1 MKHSIFVILGF
12 VLTISILI
20 SVTSYSM
27 DNISR
32 QNTVVFDASWIIAN
46 PLNFNC
52 LVPGVRRSQGMHQA
66 VWEPLFILNYETG
79 EIESWLGKSFVPN
92 PNLDIWTLTIRRGVL
107 WADGETF
114 NADDVVMTINLLLN
128 DESQSLNDAAN
139 MQQWVD
145 SVQRIDDLTV
155 QFNLRGPNPRFQLD
169 YFSVRVG
176 GSIVILPEHV
186 WKDKDPFTFDF
197 YDPENGWPLGTG
209 PYQLVKASE
218 NEFVYDR
225 CETWWGTEV
234 GFEDMPVPKRLIWAV
249 TGSEENRSMLAID
262 SQLDSLS
269 DITLGAFEAILAM
282 NPNIISWQSQMPYIW
297 LDPCPRQLSVNH
309 QVEPWSQPD
318 MRRALSMLIDRQQ
331 VVEIAYEGTSVSSK
345 TIFVQ
350 YKTMEPYIDAIQHL
364 WIDPESNVSAGQALI
379 ESQGWKLN
387 IDGFYEKDGR
397 ELSLDIQTWE
407 PAIEKRR
414 IAEVVVEQFRA
425 AGINA
430 TTRAIA
436 GSTWDENKAFGN
448 FEAVLDWDACGS
460 VNEPWFSMNRYTK
473 QFYRP
478 IGSRTPGNNNF
489 VRWTGSQADKYSKI
503 VDKIGILPLNDLAIE
518 PLVIEAMEIFMN
530 QQVVIPITQA
540 RKLVPF
546 NTTYWVGWPTEEN
559 NFNHPATWWM
569 SAHQIIH
576 RLRKSHH

>member
-66 VWEPLFILNYETG
+66 VWDPLFILNYETG

-209 PYQLVKASE
+209 PDQ
-218 NEFVYDR
+218 
-225 CETWWGTEV
+225 
-234 GFEDMPVPKRLIWAV
+234 
-249 TGSEENRSMLAID
+249 
-262 SQLDSLS
+262 
-269 DITLGAFEAILAM
+269 
-282 NPNIISWQSQMPYIW
+282 
-297 LDPCPRQLSVNH
+297 
-309 QVEPWSQPD
+309 
-318 MRRALSMLIDRQQ
+318 
-331 VVEIAYEGTSVSSK
+331 
-345 TIFVQ
+345 
-350 YKTMEPYIDAIQHL
+350 
-364 WIDPESNVSAGQALI
+364 
-379 ESQGWKLN
+379 
-387 IDGFYEKDGR
+387 
-397 ELSLDIQTWE
+397 
-407 PAIEKRR
+407 
-414 IAEVVVEQFRA
+414 
-425 AGINA
+425 
-430 TTRAIA
+430 
-436 GSTWDENKAFGN
+436 
-448 FEAVLDWDACGS
+448 
-460 VNEPWFSMNRYTK
+460 
-473 QFYRP
+473 
-478 IGSRTPGNNNF
+478 
-489 VRWTGSQADKYSKI
+489 
-503 VDKIGILPLNDLAIE
+503 
-518 PLVIEAMEIFMN
+518 
-530 QQVVIPITQA
+530 
-540 RKLVPF
+540 
-546 NTTYWVGWPTEEN
+546 
-559 NFNHPATWWM
+559 
-569 SAHQIIH
+569 
-576 RLRKSHH
+576 

>member
-234 GFEDMPVPKRLIWAV
+234 DFKDMPVP
-249 TGSEENRSMLAID
+249 
-262 SQLDSLS
+262 
-269 DITLGAFEAILAM
+269 
-282 NPNIISWQSQMPYIW
+282 
-297 LDPCPRQLSVNH
+297 
-309 QVEPWSQPD
+309 
-318 MRRALSMLIDRQQ
+318 
-331 VVEIAYEGTSVSSK
+331 
-345 TIFVQ
+345 
-350 YKTMEPYIDAIQHL
+350 
-364 WIDPESNVSAGQALI
+364 
-379 ESQGWKLN
+379 
-387 IDGFYEKDGR
+387 
-397 ELSLDIQTWE
+397 
-407 PAIEKRR
+407 
-414 IAEVVVEQFRA
+414 
-425 AGINA
+425 
-430 TTRAIA
+430 
-436 GSTWDENKAFGN
+436 
-448 FEAVLDWDACGS
+448 
-460 VNEPWFSMNRYTK
+460 
-473 QFYRP
+473 
-478 IGSRTPGNNNF
+478 
-489 VRWTGSQADKYSKI
+489 
-503 VDKIGILPLNDLAIE
+503 
-518 PLVIEAMEIFMN
+518 
-530 QQVVIPITQA
+530 
-540 RKLVPF
+540 
-546 NTTYWVGWPTEEN
+546 
-559 NFNHPATWWM
+559 
-569 SAHQIIH
+569 
-576 RLRKSHH
+576 